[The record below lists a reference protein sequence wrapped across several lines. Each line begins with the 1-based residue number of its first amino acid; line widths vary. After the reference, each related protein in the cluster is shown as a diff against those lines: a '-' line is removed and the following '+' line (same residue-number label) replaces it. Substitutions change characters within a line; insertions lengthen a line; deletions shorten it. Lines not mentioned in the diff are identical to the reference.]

1 LINLLAPRDWRDPWC
16 RLVFEPRGDQGEVVG
31 DRIEI
36 FCLYAG
42 GLEGNQSNP
51 VSETVTLQ
59 FIQPDPRFKTGSQ
72 GLFRSAST
80 STVSNPGF
88 FYNFNL
94 DRRRLSF
101 QGSPPSVG
109 PNGPVRKIRWDEFD
123 QSLVLGGAFSSVAGN
138 PIRALVRFPPRGGSF
153 TAIGS
158 GTHFPS
164 GGYINDLLCLP
175 NGDIIVVGNFLDAG
189 GSPNRDHVA
198 YYRRSTDSW
207 IDATSGTPFNGEITS
222 VAWDSLRGTFFV
234 GGEFTQPFPYLAQFQ
249 LGSPPAPVGTISP
262 NGPVVSVYFDEKNDR
277 LYASGEVTNIF
288 TRIGWYNMAP
298 GSSGWNQ
305 MGSGFDSPL
314 EWAAD
319 FYELPSGNLLVLGSF
334 ADAGGVPNTRGA
346 AVWNGYQWQAI
357 SDALDEGGPIR
368 SGVGRQAHQ
377 VDNGMI
383 VVAGTSRTGYGRCR
397 SYPSRV
403 GWIQGSSWVPFGIV
417 EDMSANLN
425 VATVCARPGGRVF
438 VGREY
443 NIPGSMPNRATF
455 TYPGTAPTFPVF
467 RVTVGGWTFGL
478 DYEAW
483 PCLYYIRNL
492 RTGETLYFDDFTLRD
507 ETVIIDF
514 QSGIPRVVSSRR
526 GDQSDKILSG
536 SLVTIVP
543 GENTIEVLAREVSG
557 FPVSWTAWWSIEHS
571 HLGGAIW
578 Q

>member
-1 LINLLAPRDWRDPWC
+1 LINLLVPGDWRDPWC
-16 RLVFEPRGDQGEVVG
+16 RLVFEPRGDRGEVVG

-51 VSETVTLQ
+51 ISETVTLQ

-72 GLFRSAST
+72 GLFQSRSTPTAPR
-80 STVSNPGF
+80 PGF
-88 FYNFNL
+88 FYIFNL
-94 DRRRLSF
+94 DRKRWPV
-101 QGSPPSVG
+101 QGFPPTLG

-123 QSLVLGGAFSSVAGN
+123 QSLVLGGAFDSVGGN
-138 PIRALVRFPPRGGSF
+138 TIRALVRFSFTEGF

-189 GSPNRDHVA
+189 GSANRDYIA
-198 YYRRSTDSW
+198 YYRRSDNSW

-222 VAWDSLRGTFFV
+222 VAWDSLQERFFV
-234 GGEFTQPFPYLAQFQ
+234 GGVFTQPVPYLAQFQ
-249 LGSPPAPVGTISP
+249 LGSPPTQVETPSP
-262 NGPVVSVYFDEKNDR
+262 NGPVYSVYVDKRNER

-288 TRIGWYNMAP
+288 TRIGWHDITP
-298 GSSGWNQ
+298 ESFGWNQ
-305 MGSGFDSPL
+305 MGSGFDSPS
-314 EWAAD
+314 EWATD
-319 FYELPSGNLLVLGSF
+319 FHELPSGNLLVLGTF

-346 AVWNGYQWQAI
+346 AVWTGYQWQAI

-368 SGVGRQAHQ
+368 VGAGRQSQQ

-383 VVAGTSRTGYGRCR
+383 VVAGSSQFGYGRCR

-417 EDMSANLN
+417 ENMSNTLD
-425 VATVCARPGGRVF
+425 VTTVCARPGGRVF
-438 VGREY
+438 IGRAY
-443 NIPGSMPNRATF
+443 NLPVSVPNRVTF
-455 TYPGTAPTFPVF
+455 TYPGTAPAFPVF
-467 RVTVGGWTFGL
+467 RLTVGRWPPEL
-478 DYEAW
+478 NYAAW
-483 PCLYYIRNL
+483 SCLYYIRNL
-492 RTGETLYFDDFTLRD
+492 RTGETLYFDDFILRD
-507 ETVIIDF
+507 ETVIVDF
-514 QSGIPRVVSSRR
+514 RQGLPRVVSSRR

-557 FPVSWTAWWSIEHS
+557 FPVAWTAWWSIEHS
-571 HLGGAIW
+571 HLGGAVW